1 MKRMRRPLHLSANNC
16 LNQIRRLPVATLL
29 FLLFPPSGNCLHSN
43 PSGMRD
49 LGVREESV
57 SPLWPR
63 PVASSIPFEA
73 YGAYVFVPVRI
84 NGSEQLWFILDTGK
98 RRTD

>member
-1 MKRMRRPLHLSANNC
+1 MKRMRRQLHLNANKR
-16 LNQIRRLPVATLL
+16 LNQIRRLPVAALL
-29 FLLFPPSGNCLHSN
+29 FLLFAPSGNCPHSN
-43 PSGMRD
+43 PSAMGD
-49 LGVREESV
+49 LGVREESL